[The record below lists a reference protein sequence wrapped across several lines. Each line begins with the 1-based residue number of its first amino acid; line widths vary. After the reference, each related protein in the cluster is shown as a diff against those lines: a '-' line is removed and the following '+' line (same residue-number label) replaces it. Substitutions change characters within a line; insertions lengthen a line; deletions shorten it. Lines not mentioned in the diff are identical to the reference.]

1 MPFRTFLLFSS
12 LLALAAAQTVSYT
25 YDSAGRVRSLTYPN
39 GKVMTFLY
47 DRAGNLLRRQVQIPV
62 AGAAPSA
69 SAAGVVNAASFK
81 AGPVAPGELIT
92 VYGTG
97 IGPSSLTLFDLPPSN
112 LFPTLVGDTS
122 ILFDGIPAPIYYS
135 SAGQTSVFVPYAV
148 AGRPN
153 TQMVIVYQGRA
164 SSPITLPV
172 AAAAPALF
180 SANQTGTGPGAILN
194 QDNSL
199 NTAANP
205 AAKGSIVILYGT
217 GEGQTNPAGV
227 DGRVAATIFPKPLLN
242 VSVSIGGQA
251 AEVAYAGAAPF
262 LVAGVF
268 QINVKIPE
276 DAPSGAVPVVVRV
289 GSFASQ
295 EGISVQVQ

>member
-1 MPFRTFLLFSS
+1 
-12 LLALAAAQTVSYT
+12 
-25 YDSAGRVRSLTYPN
+25 
-39 GKVMTFLY
+39 
-47 DRAGNLLRRQVQIPV
+47 
-62 AGAAPSA
+62 
-69 SAAGVVNAASFK
+69 
-81 AGPVAPGELIT
+81 
-92 VYGTG
+92 
-97 IGPSSLTLFDLPPSN
+97 
-112 LFPTLVGDTS
+112 
-122 ILFDGIPAPIYYS
+122 
-135 SAGQTSVFVPYAV
+135 
-148 AGRPN
+148 
-153 TQMVIVYQGRA
+153 MVIVYQGRA
-164 SSPITLPV
+164 SSPVTLQV

-194 QDNSL
+194 QDSSL

-276 DAPSGAVPVVVRV
+276 NAPSGAVPVVVRV